1 MKILIL
7 GDIMLGENMF
17 HLNRGILS
25 NFEKKYDKLVSNEV
39 REILFSDADAVF
51 FNMEYSL
58 YPGNDLSSRIPK
70 ERVYRAKTDSLNL
83 FDSSILHMA
92 NVANNHFSQHGEE
105 SSKYTKRVLRDHDV
119 NYIGDRADPHILKFE
134 NSTLKIWGYSMVKDN
149 FYCFQYNKLNLE
161 TLPKVEAKKDNEFW
175 AISLHWG
182 DEYIAY
188 PSLQQ
193 VNYAHSLVDMGFD
206 LIIGHHPHVVQPI
219 EYYKNGLII
228 YSLGNF
234 IFDQNFS
241 EITQKGLVVKVD
253 TDDFKNSKF
262 YKTTQENYRIQ
273 SIEECLEELEEM
285 MTNTE
290 YSMRLKKEQIKARK
304 KMKKEYLKNILR
316 TDIRVIPHI
325 ISKQFNK

>member
-25 NFEKKYDKLVSNEV
+25 NFENKYDELIPNKIRDTLLSN
-39 REILFSDADAVF
+39 IDAIF
-51 FNMEYSL
+51 YNMEYSL
-58 YPGNDLSSRIPK
+58 YQGNDLRRRIPK
-70 ERVYRAKTDSLNL
+70 DRVYRAKADSLNL
-83 FDSSILHMA
+83 FDSRISSIA

-105 SSKYTKRVLRDHDV
+105 SSKYTKKVLREHWI
-119 NYIGDRADPHILKFE
+119 NYLGDKDDPHTMEFE
-134 NSTLKIWGYSMVKDN
+134 NSSIKMWGYSMVKDN
-149 FYCFQYNKLNLE
+149 FFCNQYNLLRLD
-161 TLPKVEAKKDNEFW
+161 TLPKAEVKKDNEFW

-182 DEYIAY
+182 DEYITY
-188 PSLQQ
+188 PSVQQ
-193 VNYAHSLVDMGFD
+193 VNYAHALIDMGFD
-206 LIIGHHPHVVQPI
+206 LIIGHHPHVIQPT

-241 EITQKGLVVKVD
+241 KTTQEGLVVKVD
-253 TDDFKNSKF
+253 TDNLKKCKF
-262 YKTTQENYRIQ
+262 YKTTQKNFRI
-273 SIEECLEELEEM
+273 SFIEDTQEEL
-285 MTNTE
+285 TDIIANTE
-290 YSMRLKKEQIKARK
+290 YSQTLEKEQIKARK
-304 KMKKEYLKNILR
+304 KMKKEYLKNIFR